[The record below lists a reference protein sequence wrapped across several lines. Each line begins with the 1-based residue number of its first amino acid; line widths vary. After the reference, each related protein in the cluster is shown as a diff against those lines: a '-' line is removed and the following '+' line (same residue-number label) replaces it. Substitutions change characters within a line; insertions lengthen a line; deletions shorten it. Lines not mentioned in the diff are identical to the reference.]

1 MTPLKDKILV
11 ERIPGEKETS
21 SGIILQRTEEPD
33 RAKILAIG
41 PDVEDLSV
49 GEVVLLDWNA
59 AIKTQEE
66 NIYVALEKSVVF
78 VYEEE

>member
-1 MTPLKDKILV
+1 MTPLKDKIVVQRLA
-11 ERIPGEKETS
+11 GEKATS

-41 PDVEDLSV
+41 PDVEDLSI

-59 AIKTQEE
+59 AIKTKEE
-66 NIYVALEKSVVF
+66 DIYVALEKSVVF

>member
-66 NIYVALEKSVVF
+66 DIYVALVKSVVF